1 MKTSSVNLRHLAA
14 LLWARRLTLAAFI
27 LVAALLSAYSAL
39 TSPIVYESDAMLAQV
54 KDDNSQLGGAL
65 GSLAGSLGGLV
76 GGLGLPGGG
85 TSVEESSAV
94 LHSRDFSLRFM
105 NEHAVLPYLFPKDW
119 DRLAHRWKPGVVSGG
134 PTWATSLAQA
144 LSSEPIV
151 PPPLVVGP
159 SADEAMRLFDTV
171 RSVDID
177 RRTNFLKLSIRGPSP
192 QIAQEWATDMIQE
205 LNESLRQRALDD
217 SRRAIKSLE
226 DKVNDDTQQTTRV
239 IASALLESQMRHLV
253 SAESRR
259 EFALRVLD
267 PPSLPDQRSAPRR
280 GRIVLI
286 GAGLGLLLGS
296 SYVVLLSAWRARR
309 RLAAVDAGSGGRT
322 G

>member
-1 MKTSSVNLRHLAA
+1 MKTSSVNLSRLAA
-14 LLWARRLTLAAFI
+14 LLWSRRWTLATFVV
-27 LVAALLSAYSAL
+27 VAVLLSAYYAL
-39 TSPIVYESDAMLAQV
+39 TRPIKYESEALLAQV
-54 KDDNSQLGGAL
+54 KDDNSQLSGAL

-94 LHSRDFSLRFM
+94 LRSRDFSLQFM
-105 NEHAVLPYLFPKDW
+105 AAHGVLPYLFPKDW
-119 DRLAHRWKPGVVSGG
+119 DRVAQRWKPGVTSGG
-134 PTWATSLAQA
+134 PSWATSLAQT

-151 PPPLVVGP
+151 VPPAVVGP
-159 SADEAMRLFDTV
+159 SADEAVRRFDTM

-177 RRTNFLKLSIRGPSP
+177 RRTNFLKLSVEGPTP
-192 QIAQEWATDMIQE
+192 KIAQAWATDLIRE
-205 LNESLRQRALDD
+205 LNESLRQRALED

-226 DKVNDDTQQTTRV
+226 DKLNDDTQQTTRV

-280 GRIVLI
+280 ARIVMI
-286 GAGLGLLLGS
+286 GAVLGLLLGS
-296 SYVVLLSAWRARR
+296 VWVVLQSAWRARR
-309 RLAAVDAGSGGRT
+309 RRAAVAVPGR
-322 G
+322 GD

>member
-1 MKTSSVNLRHLAA
+1 MKTSSVNLRRLAA
-14 LLWARRLTLAAFI
+14 LLWARRWTLAAFV
-27 LVAALLSAYSAL
+27 LVAVLVSAYYAL
-39 TSPIVYESDAMLAQV
+39 TRPIRYESEALLAQV
-54 KDDNSQLGGAL
+54 KDDTSQLSGAL

-76 GGLGLPGGG
+76 GGLGMPGGG

-105 NEHAVLPYLFPKDW
+105 NEHGVLPYLFPRDW
-119 DRLAHRWKPGVVSGG
+119 DQTAHKWKPGVVSGG
-134 PTWATSLAQA
+134 ASWATSLAQR
-144 LSSEPIV
+144 LSSQPIV
-151 PPPLVVGP
+151 APPLVVGP
-159 SADEAMRLFDTV
+159 SADEAVRLFDTV

-177 RRTNFLKLSIRGPSP
+177 RRTNFLKLSVEGPSP
-192 QIAQEWATDMIQE
+192 QIAQAWASDMIQE
-205 LNESLRQRALDD
+205 LNESLRQRALED

-226 DKVNDDTQQTTRV
+226 DKVNDGTQQTTRV

-280 GRIVLI
+280 ARIVMI
-286 GAGLGLLLGS
+286 GAGLGLLLGAV
-296 SYVVLLSAWRARR
+296 YVVLLSAWRARR
-309 RLAAVDAGSGGRT
+309 RAAATALTGRAG
-322 G
+322 